1 MSSAVSADYF
11 IARDGTRIY
20 YEIVGDGA
28 SIVVVS
34 GGFLVREA
42 LDPLT
47 QQAPVVFYDA
57 RGRGRSDSVN
67 PDRVSLQHQVDDLE
81 DLRIEL
87 GIDSM
92 ILLGWSGMGK
102 ELAYYTVQYP
112 ERVERLI
119 QAAPVPPY
127 SGDFIERMMDKR
139 LSRVDEDALAE
150 LRKKREAGTWTDDP
164 EGYCRAE
171 AAVANVMTFADPANV
186 SAYPDVCHLS
196 NEWPENLGVLF
207 EALLP
212 SIEAIDLRP
221 DLVDLDVP
229 RLVIYGEEDA
239 IPIDGVRA
247 WVDGYNNVCLVVIPD
262 AAHWPFVEGADQFF
276 EAAAA
281 FIDGHWPD
289 DATGKACSN

>member
-1 MSSAVSADYF
+1 
-11 IARDGTRIY
+11 
-20 YEIVGDGA
+20 
-28 SIVVVS
+28 
-34 GGFLVREA
+34 
-42 LDPLT
+42 
-47 QQAPVVFYDA
+47 
-57 RGRGRSDSVN
+57 
-67 PDRVSLQHQVDDLE
+67 
-81 DLRIEL
+81 
-87 GIDSM
+87 
-92 ILLGWSGMGK
+92 
-102 ELAYYTVQYP
+102 
-112 ERVERLI
+112 
-119 QAAPVPPY
+119 

-150 LRKKREAGTWTDDP
+150 LRQKREAGTWTDDP

-262 AAHWPFVEGADQFF
+262 AAHWPFAKVPISFLKPPQRSSTGTGRMMRPAKPVATDKRS
-276 EAAAA
+276 A
-281 FIDGHWPD
+281 FLV
-289 DATGKACSN
+289 